1 MKQLVK
7 LVHHQEGDNME
18 EIFIKREVKKILDI
32 FFQNNYTLNEKRN
45 FINAKRK
52 IAEQI
57 DDKISLEVCKIIE
70 EKLK

>member
-1 MKQLVK
+1 
-7 LVHHQEGDNME
+7 ME
-18 EIFIKREVKKILDI
+18 EILIKREVKKVLDI

>member
-1 MKQLVK
+1 
-7 LVHHQEGDNME
+7 ME
-18 EIFIKREVKKILDI
+18 EILIKREVKKVLDI

-57 DDKISLEVCKIIE
+57 DDKISLKVCKIIE

>member
-7 LVHHQEGDNME
+7 LVHRQEGDNME

>member
-7 LVHHQEGDNME
+7 LVHRQEGDNME

-32 FFQNNYTLNEKRN
+32 FFQNNYTLNKKRN

-70 EKLK
+70 ERLK

>member
-1 MKQLVK
+1 
-7 LVHHQEGDNME
+7 ME

>member
-1 MKQLVK
+1 
-7 LVHHQEGDNME
+7 ME
-18 EIFIKREVKKILDI
+18 EILIKREVKKDLDI

>member
-1 MKQLVK
+1 
-7 LVHHQEGDNME
+7 ME
-18 EIFIKREVKKILDI
+18 DIFIKREVKKILDI

-52 IAEQI
+52 IAEQT

>member
-1 MKQLVK
+1 
-7 LVHHQEGDNME
+7 ME

-52 IAEQI
+52 IAEQT

>member
-1 MKQLVK
+1 
-7 LVHHQEGDNME
+7 ME

-57 DDKISLEVCKIIE
+57 DDKISLKVCKIIE

>member
-18 EIFIKREVKKILDI
+18 DIFIKREVKKILDI

-52 IAEQI
+52 IAEQT

>member
-18 EIFIKREVKKILDI
+18 EILIKREVKKVLDI

-57 DDKISLEVCKIIE
+57 DDKISLKVCKIIE